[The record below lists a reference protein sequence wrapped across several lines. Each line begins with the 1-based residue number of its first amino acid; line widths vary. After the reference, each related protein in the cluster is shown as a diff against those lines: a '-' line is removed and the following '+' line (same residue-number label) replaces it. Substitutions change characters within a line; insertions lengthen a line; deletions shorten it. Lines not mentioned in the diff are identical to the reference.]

1 VSRVLVIGLDG
12 ADWGI
17 LGPLMERGE
26 LPNLADLCERGASGP
41 LQSTFP
47 PITTSGWVAL
57 ATGLDPGGT
66 GILQFRR
73 FDFRRFDGYDPHMV
87 DSGDVQG
94 RTWLERMPED
104 SVSCVGLP
112 LTYPA
117 FPIPGVLVAGQ
128 PRPHLAQTPVV
139 PDSWRMRLPE
149 WPSVPAGGHHH
160 SNLRGAESCQR
171 WDRHHVELTR
181 ALLRQRDDELTL
193 CVLSGTDHAAHL
205 FWGDHRAGRPLGSAL
220 RVQYRL
226 ADELVGDLLAE
237 VDDDTDVLVVS
248 DHGFGDAPR
257 WTFALGRWLRENGWL
272 DLHPSSHSSSSSL
285 LRSVRENL
293 PEDLWHSVRSR
304 VPQRLLGTL
313 FKASLP
319 SSRIDAANTRA
330 FRVELYPGYEG
341 LCINLQG
348 RQHEG
353 SVPAMQRSQQVDR
366 LAEELQGIELRVPG
380 TSTGPAGRLRLWR
393 REELFSGPHLGE
405 LPDLLVEF
413 PPGWRGS
420 EELGDGPLCAPVS
433 AAELH
438 RDPGLHRRDGILIA
452 AGPSFRSM
460 AAAGQSSSPQPARLV
475 DIAPT
480 LCRLLGFEAPDEF
493 VGRSLDELLEP
504 ACPAAQPPSRRLRA
518 VAGPADSK
526 SRPAQQTSPHER
538 DEIERD
544 LRALGYL

>member
-1 VSRVLVIGLDG
+1 LDG

-17 LGPLMERGE
+17 LGPLLDRGE
-26 LPNLADLCERGASGP
+26 LPNLAELCERGASGP

-73 FDFRRFDGYDPHMV
+73 FDFRRFDGYDSHMV
-87 DSGDVQG
+87 DSSDVQG
-94 RTWLERMPED
+94 RTWLERMPGD

-117 FPIPGVLVAGQ
+117 FQIPGVLVAGQ
-128 PRPHLAQTPVV
+128 PRPHLDKTPVV
-139 PDSWRMRLPE
+139 PESWRVRLPE
-149 WPSVPAGGHHH
+149 WPLLPEGSHHH
-160 SNLRGAESCQR
+160 RSLRGAEFCQR

-205 FWGDHRAGRPLGSAL
+205 FWGDHRAGHPLGAAL
-220 RVQYRL
+220 RAQYRL
-226 ADELVGDLLAE
+226 ADELIGDLLAE
-237 VDDDTDVLVVS
+237 VDADTDVLVVS

-272 DLHPSSHSSSSSL
+272 TLKPADNSSSSSL
-285 LRSVRENL
+285 LRSVREMV
-293 PEDLWHSVRSR
+293 PDDLWHGVRTR
-304 VPQRLLGTL
+304 VPERLLGAL

-319 SSRIDAANTRA
+319 SSRIDGASTRA
-330 FRVELYPGYEG
+330 FRVQIYPGYEG

-353 SVPAMQRSQQVDR
+353 IVPATQRSQQLDR
-366 LAEELQGIELRVPG
+366 LVEELRGIELRVPG

-393 REELFSGPHLGE
+393 REELFSGSYLEE

-420 EELGDGPLCAPVS
+420 EGLDDGPLCAPVS
-433 AAELH
+433 AAELQ
-438 RDPGLHRRDGILIA
+438 REPGEHQRDGILIA
-452 AGPSFRSM
+452 AGPSFRSLSEPM
-460 AAAGQSSSPQPARLV
+460 GSGSEAGARLV

-480 LCRLLGFEAPDEF
+480 LCRLLGFEVPQEF
-493 VGRSLDELLEP
+493 VGRSLNELLEP
-504 ACPAAQPPSRRLRA
+504 ASRGAQPPFRRLRA
-518 VAGPADSK
+518 PEDSGSDAPAVGK
-526 SRPAQQTSPHER
+526 LSPSQR
-538 DEIERD
+538 DEIERG
-544 LRALGYL
+544 LRDLGYL